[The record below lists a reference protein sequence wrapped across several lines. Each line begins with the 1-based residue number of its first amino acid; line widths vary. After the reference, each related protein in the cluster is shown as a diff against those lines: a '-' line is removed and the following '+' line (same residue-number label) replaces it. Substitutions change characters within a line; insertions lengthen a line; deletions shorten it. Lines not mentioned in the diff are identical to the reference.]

1 MRRALVAA
9 AVTLGLASAASAGP
23 NPPKFTRN
31 PTVIVR
37 HDDAMPPSCTL
48 QDFVV
53 ATAKQPPLV
62 SRPPVTASCPDR
74 RRRQQ

>member
-1 MRRALVAA
+1 MPRMKAAEMCPGRRK
-9 AVTLGLASAASAGP
+9 TIDEQFSAANLNSA
-23 NPPKFTRN
+23 KRK
-31 PTVIVR
+31 IVR